1 MHSVEYKGHLRNGKV
16 KGTWIMGEYSDRFKI
31 SKALNVHHHR
41 PFLASERPQGD
52 VDVSTH

>member
-31 SKALNVHHHR
+31 TKELNVHHHR